1 MKPLETAL
9 TEGQG
14 GDEGLLRRSG
24 ELPIFSLRCGKRR
37 LPADSIRASSG
48 ECIKGVGVR
57 KGKHGEGVGEIP
69 RVRKTKEDR
78 KDCGESRKY
87 CEATFWQGS
96 IQY

>member
-9 TEGQG
+9 TEGRG

-57 KGKHGEGVGEIP
+57 KGKHGEVGGGNTP
-69 RVRKTKEDR
+69 RW
-78 KDCGESRKY
+78 KDKGRQEGL
-87 CEATFWQGS
+87 W
-96 IQY
+96 